1 MKNIKNDLILLI
13 LGAFVALALNSC
25 GYEELPTQINTKP
38 PAPLDTPDQTPYKKK
53 EFIRTDYKGD
63 KFRDPFIPLNGEGY
77 VASSHSD
84 EVPVPNIG
92 SLVLKGIFDD
102 GKLKMALISGG
113 GINYILKG
121 SRLYDNRQRSVK
133 GISGIIKSES
143 VIIIAPD
150 KTTKELKLKQK

>member
-1 MKNIKNDLILLI
+1 MAMNRVYY
-13 LGAFVALALNSC
+13 FLAAGIMLSLSSC
-25 GYEELPTQINTKP
+25 GYEELPTQVNTKT
-38 PAPLDTPDQTPYKKK
+38 PAPVDTSDQAVYKKR
-53 EFIRTDYKGD
+53 EFVHTDYKGD
-63 KFRDPFIPLNGEGY
+63 KFRDPFIALNGEGY
-77 VASSHSD
+77 IVSSFSD

-92 SLVLKGIFDD
+92 SLVLKGVFDD

-121 SRLYDNRQRSVK
+121 SRLYDNRQRTVR
-133 GISGIIKSES
+133 GISGIIKPDS